1 MITLAPDPTTRYSM
15 STVAVIPVK
24 QLDNAKQ
31 RLGGLLSPED
41 RKRLFTA
48 MFRDV
53 LEAATTCDRIDR
65 VMVVTDDAEVVDIAA
80 EFGAESRP
88 EPDQPGL
95 IEAVTA
101 AAEQLARE
109 DVTAMVFLPA
119 DIPLVSVEELEVVL
133 DGVGQSGQMEFL
145 IVPAHDL
152 GGSNCVV
159 TSPPNCVEFGFG
171 EDSFRRH
178 LRLARASGIEPQ
190 VAKLPGVGLDV
201 DTPEDLVAAAQMME
215 TSGLATNT
223 ARVLVESGMMNKLAE
238 RPLRIG

>member
-1 MITLAPDPTTRYSM
+1 M

-24 QLDNAKQ
+24 QLHNAKQ
-31 RLGGLLSPED
+31 RLAGLLSPRD
-41 RKRLFTA
+41 RKDLFTA

-65 VMVVTDDAEVVDIAA
+65 VMVVTDDPEVAGIAR
-80 EFGAESRP
+80 EFGAQVRP
-88 EPDQPGL
+88 EPSSPGL
-95 IEAVTA
+95 IAAVTS

-109 DVTAMVFLPA
+109 EVTTMVFLPA

-133 DGVGQSGQMEFL
+133 DGIGQSGQKEFM
-145 IVPAHDL
+145 IVPARDL

-159 TSPPNCVEFGFG
+159 TSPPDCVEFGFG

-178 LRLARASGIEPQ
+178 LGLARESGVEPQ
-190 VAKLPGVGLDV
+190 VAKLPGIGLDV
-201 DTPEDLVAAAQMME
+201 DTPGDLTMVAQIIE

-223 ARVLVESGMMNKLAE
+223 ARALVESGIVDKLAE
-238 RPLRIG
+238 RRLRIG